1 MRGGFCEGCR
11 NNAAKIYA
19 WLLRC
24 NAIGGS
30 DVYGFVAAMA
40 GECRP
45 ALPRAAVRDAVK
57 FSKQMR
63 RMRDQTIADWLR
75 ITAVEAEIL
84 EAFPPATGNRA
95 ADDGAAVAPL
105 RRQVQRQAI
114 LKRRAAVRELLA
126 GLDAI
131 PDVRELSAL
140 LSARGFEVSHVTLWR
155 DLKTLGIEWERT
167 RAATEARRLA
177 IDNAQLTLAEGI
189 PLYTACN
196 DDETSPGVAR

>member
-1 MRGGFCEGCR
+1 M
-11 NNAAKIYA
+11 
-19 WLLRC
+19 
-24 NAIGGS
+24 GGS

-75 ITAVEAEIL
+75 ITAAEAEIL

-95 ADDGAAVAPL
+95 TDDAAAAPM
-105 RRQVQRQAI
+105 RRQVQQQAI

-140 LSARGFEVSHVTLWR
+140 LSARGIEVSHVTLWR
-155 DLKTLGIEWERT
+155 DLKVLGMEWERT
-167 RAATEARRLA
+167 RAATKARRLA
-177 IDNAQLTLAEGI
+177 IDNAQSTLAEGI